1 MIRNLIIVFCA
12 GVLTA
17 CDSGVETTNLQAAT
31 DAIRSVLNPPEV
43 SQLTATR
50 TSLEQSGF
58 DQPLLVGT
66 LTQPIYVTAGL
77 LLASR
82 QQGIEYWRGG
92 DGSLVKTDN
101 GILRGTVGVP
111 FDLYG
116 ADTAPTVAAFRGG
129 RTNGYT
135 RVYRHLN
142 ALNHLDVTR
151 YFCDLSRPVPETI
164 VVFDKE
170 HRTLRFSESCI
181 ADAPNPTGIIQEFEN
196 TYWKDANRLF
206 MWKSEQWISDKIGTI
221 LLERVF
227 E

>member
-1 MIRNLIIVFCA
+1 MIRSIIFGLCA
-12 GVLTA
+12 GFLAA
-17 CDSGVETTNLQAAT
+17 CDSGVESTNTQVAAN
-31 DAIRSVLNPPEV
+31 AIRSIFNPPEV
-43 SQLTATR
+43 SQMTATR
-50 TSLEQSGF
+50 AGLEQSGF

-66 LTQPIYVTAGL
+66 LTQPIDLTAGL

-101 GILRGTVGVP
+101 GVLRGTVGVP

-116 ADTAPTVAAFRGG
+116 ADTAPTVAAISGG
-129 RTNGYT
+129 RSNGYT

-151 YFCDLSRPVPETI
+151 FFCDLSGPVPETI
-164 VVFDKE
+164 EVFDKQ
-170 HRTLRFSESCI
+170 HRTLRFSERCV
-181 ADAPNPTGIIQEFEN
+181 ADGPGPTGITQEFLN
-196 TYWKDANRLF
+196 TYWKDTNRLF
-206 MWKSEQWISDKIGTI
+206 MWRSEQWISDKIGTI